1 MARGILTIVLSL
13 LLVAGWAL
21 FHFST
26 TTGKESKSRDEPR
39 IFVAKRGQL
48 QTRVTETGTLEPALT
63 IDIKSPVSGEIRRLH
78 VSEGDIVEANHP
90 LALIRQ
96 EPTQARQIA
105 QLRAALEEERINVEL
120 AHRTL
125 RRVESLFQQ
134 HFASRKDV
142 EAAEQDF
149 KLARIRLDLAS
160 RQMLLA
166 LGGNQELYQRYRDH
180 GLLSEQLEEFV
191 VQAPSGGTIIEI
203 KGHPGEM
210 ITSGTATVGGGT
222 VLMSLADL
230 SRMVVKAKVN
240 EVNIGRITLGQS
252 VEVRLDA
259 LPDRVF
265 HGTVAA
271 ITPRGEKI
279 NGIVTYQVRIEIENT
294 DQALRPLMTANVD
307 ILTDVLRDVIVVPL
321 ESLRTDQGD
330 DIVYVMANGGRLP
343 RKVRVGLRTESH
355 AVIVHGLQEGET
367 VIIPTF
373 TDSTNAG

>member
-1 MARGILTIVLSL
+1 MVRGILTIVLSL

-26 TTGKESKSRDEPR
+26 TTGKESKPRDEPR
-39 IFVAKRGQL
+39 IFIAKRGQL

-63 IDIKSPVSGEIRRLH
+63 IDIKSPVSGEIRRLYA
-78 VSEGDIVEANHP
+78 SEGDVVEANQP

-96 EPTQARQIA
+96 EPSQARQIA
-105 QLRAALEEERINVEL
+105 QLRAALEEERIRVDL

-125 RRVESLFQQ
+125 RRIESLFQQ
-134 HFASRKDV
+134 HFVSRKDV

-149 KLARIRLDLAS
+149 KLARVRLDLAG

-180 GLLSEQLEEFV
+180 SLLSEQLEEFV
-191 VQAPSGGTIIEI
+191 VQAPSDGTIIEV
-203 KGHPGEM
+203 KGRPGEI

-240 EVNIGRITLGQS
+240 EVNIGRIRMGQP
-252 VEVRLDA
+252 VEVHLDA
-259 LPDRVF
+259 LSDRVF

-279 NGIVTYQVRIEIENT
+279 NGIVTFQVKIEIDNR

-307 ILTDVLRDVIVVPL
+307 ILTDVLSDVIVVPL
-321 ESLRTDQGD
+321 ESLRIDQGD
-330 DIVYVMANGGRLP
+330 DIVYVLVNGGRLS
-343 RKVRVGLRTESH
+343 RKVRVGLRTESQ
-355 AVIVHGLQEGET
+355 AVIVYGLQEGEP

-373 TDSTNAG
+373 ADSTNAG